1 MQGITGLGYE
11 VIYEPLVPSGGI
23 NNHQRAAELLKEFGR
38 NGDTYIVHAAEGET
52 VLPMEVLN
60 QNPRLKKMIWKQLTD
75 MGIEPERY
83 VVGNKLNSINP
94 VTGQPEFFIK
104 SVFKSLKRT
113 AKRVA
118 KVAKKVAPIA
128 LAVAAPFMLPMLPVA
143 ASVGIG
149 SLAGNLIAGRS
160 FKDSLKSAVIAG
172 GIAGVG
178 NMAFREGSFFGSP
191 ANPTGGIGDI
201 TAQSFKPTF
210 GGIPA
215 PTGQQLVSQAVK
227 SGTFPTDPSLYG
239 AGVADPI
246 GAGIQQQIQQQSAG
260 NIFSDTLKAFTP
272 GEEYGVGD
280 LYKEYVSPSRA
291 SIQPSPEA
299 VGQEAARIAQQDI
312 SAAQTLNQTFKNAGL
327 PEATIDTSKIYTAA
341 VEKAKENLAPS
352 MITKYGPATG
362 ATMLGLNVLDTAMG
376 GQIMGQPEMDAVSSE
391 PEVTG
396 FDLYKEDP
404 AKYGFSSANFY
415 GTNPFYQNQ
424 MFQMPRTVKQG
435 GEIVG
440 PGTGTSDSIP
450 AMLSDGEFV
459 MTAKAVEGAG
469 NGDRSEGAKR
479 MYAMMR
485 KFEGSRA

>member
-52 VLPMEVLN
+52 VLPMEVLS

-104 SVFKSLKRT
+104 SVFRGIKKAVKS
-113 AKRVA
+113 VA

-172 GIAGVG
+172 GIAGLG
-178 NMAFREGSFFGSP
+178 NMLFRPEGSFFGSP
-191 ANPTGGIGDI
+191 ANPAGGIGDI
-201 TAQSFKPTF
+201 TAQSFKPTL
-210 GGIPA
+210 GGVPA
-215 PTGQQLVSQAVK
+215 AAPTNVFAQPTGQELVSQAVK
-227 SGTFPTDPSLYG
+227 SGMIPTDPSIYG
-239 AGVADPI
+239 
-246 GAGIQQQIQQQSAG
+246 QQSAS
-260 NIFSDTLKAFTP
+260 IFGDGVIGDTLKAFTP

-280 LYKEYVSPSRA
+280 LYKEYISPSRA
-291 SIQPSPEA
+291 SIQPSPDA

-327 PEATIDTSKIYTAA
+327 PEATIDTSKIYTTA

-362 ATMLGLNVLDTAMG
+362 ATMLGLNVLDTATG

-391 PEVTG
+391 PEITG